1 MTAVAPLFHL
11 DTHIVIWLFADT
23 DRPWPPRVRE
33 LLDGAV
39 LRYSPMVELELG
51 YLHEIG
57 RVRVPPA
64 RVLGAL
70 EPLFA
75 LKPADE
81 AFADVARIALTL
93 TWTRDPFD
101 RLIVAQ
107 AIAAGAGLIT
117 CDENIR
123 ANFAGA
129 VWE

>member
-1 MTAVAPLFHL
+1 MTPWVHL
-11 DTHIVIWLFADT
+11 DTHIVLWLFQDT
-23 DRPWPPRVRE
+23 DRAWPPRVRE
-33 LLDGAV
+33 LLDSAV

-70 EPLFA
+70 EPVFA
-75 LKPADE
+75 LKPAGE
-81 AFADVARIALTL
+81 AFVDVARIALTL
-93 TWTRDPFD
+93 NWTRDPFD

-107 AIAAGAGLIT
+107 AIAGGVGLVT